1 MEFNFSSNQREIY
14 KLVEKLTTKK
24 FKSELELL
32 TSLVRDLVNQ
42 PEFEIIGGR
51 VWQLRP
57 NELVYELK
65 YQYGSISTIPAGYTF
80 PVTDHPDI
88 FAKLLKERTALS
100 LETDEMLKKSGITL
114 YSVAGVGEIIRT
126 KEGKF
131 YEYLLGFNAPQILQS
146 FYETLNVISSVATI
160 ALRNLATAA
169 EKQRITQDITKASE
183 IQRNLFPDHVY
194 KFFDYNIFGVCIP
207 DEAVGGDYFD
217 YLLPQHD
224 EDDNLGIVISDAAS
238 KGLSAAIQ
246 ALFVSGALR
255 MAKRFSPKISYL
267 MKGLNNLIYETFPF
281 ERFVTLFYCELTMS
295 SNHLVLYANAGH
307 CPPIIYKKVED
318 KTIFLK
324 STGGLLGLMENQKFL
339 VENFQ
344 MDVGDVLVLY
354 TDGITEGRNKEGAI
368 FGEERLC
375 EIIKKYH
382 NETPKMI
389 AGHILDEIQKFVAD
403 SDLTDDKTLVIV
415 KREPS

>member
-1 MEFNFSSNQREIY
+1 MDYSYVSNQREAY
-14 KLVEKLTTKK
+14 KLVEKLTTRK
-24 FKSELELL
+24 FKSGIDLL
-32 TSLVRDLVNQ
+32 TSLVRDLVNH
-42 PEFEIIGGR
+42 PDFAINGGR
-51 VWQLRP
+51 LW
-57 NELVYELK
+57 ELKPSELIYELK
-65 YQYGSISTIPAGYTF
+65 YQYGSLPAIPQGYQF
-80 PVTDHPDI
+80 PVTDHPDV
-88 FAKLLKERTALS
+88 FAKLLKERTAMS
-100 LETDEMLKKSGITL
+100 LETDEMLKKSGITI

-126 KEGKF
+126 KAGKF
-131 YEYLLGFNAPQILQS
+131 YQYLVGFNAHEILQS

-160 ALRNLATAA
+160 SLRNLTTTA
-169 EKQRITQDITKASE
+169 EKQRITQDISKASE
-183 IQRNLFPDHVY
+183 IQRNLLPEHIY
-194 KFFDYNIFGVCIP
+194 KFYDYDIFGICIP
-207 DEAVGGDYFD
+207 DEVVGGDYFD

-267 MKGLNNLIYETFPF
+267 MKDLNNLIYETFPF

-307 CPPIIYKKVED
+307 CPPVLYNRKED
-318 KTIFLK
+318 KTFFLQ

-344 MDVGDVLVLY
+344 MDNGDVLVLY
-354 TDGITEGRNKEGAI
+354 TDGITEGRNKDGVL
-368 FGEERLC
+368 FGEEKLC
-375 EIIKKYH
+375 EIIRKNH

-403 SDLTDDKTLVIV
+403 SDLTDDKTLVVV
-415 KREPS
+415 KREEN